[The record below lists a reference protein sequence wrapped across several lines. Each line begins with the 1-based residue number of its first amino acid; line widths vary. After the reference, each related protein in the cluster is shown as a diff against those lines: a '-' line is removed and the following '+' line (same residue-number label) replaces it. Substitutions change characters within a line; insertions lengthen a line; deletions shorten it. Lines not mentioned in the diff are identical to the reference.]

1 MDRAPHLAPAPRHK
15 ARTPAEAE
23 RVYREDLER
32 FPRNG
37 WSLYGLAQS
46 LELQG
51 KTSEA
56 YRVRAMFEAAW
67 KHADVKLIGSRL

>member
-1 MDRAPHLAPAPRHK
+1 
-15 ARTPAEAE
+15 
-23 RVYREDLER
+23 VYREDLER

-67 KHADVKLIGSRL
+67 MHADVKLTGSRL